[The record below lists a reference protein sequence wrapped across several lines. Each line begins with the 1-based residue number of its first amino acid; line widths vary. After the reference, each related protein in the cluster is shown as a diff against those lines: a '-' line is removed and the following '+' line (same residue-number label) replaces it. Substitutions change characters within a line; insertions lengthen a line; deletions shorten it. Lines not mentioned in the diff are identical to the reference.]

1 MRIKDCKGR
10 RGLKGWMERGGE
22 LMMGRRG
29 GGGGRT
35 FDFNVMRPTYLIAFF
50 SQSKKQT
57 KMEWI
62 RLHIRFRLY
71 LWSSYRLSLGLF
83 MIYFII
89 FSFIYIICG
98 FDMICDKDYWN
109 KKGHLKTMAHVVLP
123 FF

>member
-1 MRIKDCKGR
+1 MRIKDCKREEG

-62 RLHIRFRLY
+62 RLHIRVRLY
-71 LWSSYRLSLGLF
+71 LWSSYSTSVDIGYLLVYL
-83 MIYFII
+83 
-89 FSFIYIICG
+89 
-98 FDMICDKDYWN
+98 
-109 KKGHLKTMAHVVLP
+109 
-123 FF
+123 